1 MMHLLVVPSEKKKAK
16 TEKGKQG
23 NKS

>member
-16 TEKGKQG
+16 TEKRKQG